1 MKTIETDIL
10 VVGSGIAGVMAALS
24 AAQHGCRVL
33 LTSKV
38 SIKSGNSIFAGGGW
52 LIPSKEFP
60 PDDYVHFVLA
70 SGKQVNDPN
79 LVQIL
84 SQKAGFMIK
93 KLERLSVPLERRGD
107 KYWYVKMGQS
117 SQFPGSVLM
126 RELLK
131 QVKQK
136 QINTLPWVSIVD
148 ILLEDGRI
156 SGAAGIHRKHGLV
169 IINAKSIVL
178 STGGAG
184 GLYKRSSNHRRIV
197 GDGYWLAL
205 KAGLALRDMEFIQ
218 FYPIGLAEP
227 SMPSTIIQ
235 PPIPKEAKIFDA
247 EGENLLSKY
256 GLRFNLNEAVMQY
269 RDELTVILSRESQNG
284 KIYMDCT
291 EVPSQKW
298 DKWFLNRLALINPE
312 FRQRPFL
319 IAPAVHF
326 FMGGIEI
333 DQDARTAI
341 PGLFAAGEITAGI
354 HGANR
359 QGGNA
364 LTECIVFGD
373 IAGESA
379 GRYASSRPQRQ
390 TKKYVSTTLPHWGT
404 KTTEEKNLFSKL
416 QVLTWTHAGPT
427 RNARSLAEGLNKISR
442 LEKRLE
448 KFKAE
453 ERSIALNELAGG
465 LLVSKAIILASLAR
479 KESRGAFYRDDFLQ
493 RDDAIGLS
501 NIFLKFDR
509 DMSDLI
515 VFNRP
520 TKI

>member
-1 MKTIETDIL
+1 MKVMETDVL
-10 VVGSGIAGVMAALS
+10 VVGSGIAGVMAALK
-24 AAQHGCRVL
+24 AAQQGCRVL

-52 LIPSKEFP
+52 LIPSQEFP
-60 PDDYVHFVLA
+60 PDDYVHFVME

-79 LVQIL
+79 LVQVL
-84 SQKAGFMIK
+84 SQRAAFMIK
-93 KLERLSVPLERRGD
+93 KLESMGVPLERRGD

-131 QVKQK
+131 HVKQK
-136 QINTLPWVSIVD
+136 QIKTLPWVCIVD
-148 ILLEDGRI
+148 LLLKDGRI
-156 SGAAGIHRKHGLV
+156 SGAAGVSRKHGLL
-169 IINAKSIVL
+169 IIKAKSIVL

-184 GLYKRSSNHRRIV
+184 GLYKRSSNHRKIV

-205 KAGLALRDMEFIQ
+205 KAGLALRDMEFVQ

-227 SMPSTIIQ
+227 RMPSTIIQ
-235 PPIPKEAKIFDA
+235 PPIPKEAKIFNA
-247 EGENLLSKY
+247 KGENLLSKY
-256 GLRFNLNEAVMQY
+256 GLKFNLNEAVMQY
-269 RDELTVILSRESQNG
+269 RDELTVILSRESQDS

-298 DKWFLNRLALINPE
+298 DKWFLNRLALINQE

-341 PGLFAAGEITAGI
+341 PGLFAAGEISAGV

-379 GRYASSRPQRQ
+379 RRYASGRFHRQ
-390 TKKYVSTTLPHWGT
+390 TKKYVSATLPHWGT
-404 KTTEEKNLFSKL
+404 RTTVEKNLFSEL
-416 QVLTWTHAGPT
+416 QVLTWKHAGPT
-427 RNARSLAEGLNKISR
+427 RNERSLAEGLNKISK
-442 LEKRLE
+442 LEKKLE
-448 KFKAE
+448 KLKAV
-453 ERSIALNELAGG
+453 ERSIALNEVAGG
-465 LLVSKAIILASLAR
+465 LLVSKVIILASLAR
-479 KESRGAFYRDDFLQ
+479 KESRGAFHRDDFTQ
-493 RDDAIGLS
+493 RDDANGLS

-509 DMSDLI
+509 EMSDLI

-520 TKI
+520 KAI